1 MLSSYYLPSDYSERK
16 SLFTKLLALKK
27 NMHFILDELKIY
39 NKQDVDKVEDFL
51 MFNCDYLNNTKKNLS
66 KFEQSFMKKFKNT
79 SFI

>member
-1 MLSSYYLPSDYSERK
+1 
-16 SLFTKLLALKK
+16 
-27 NMHFILDELKIY
+27 MHFILDELKIY